1 MRNTPEASF
10 ITAMLS
16 RLKRLREF
24 IAAMEQQEPTQP
36 EEPVTL
42 YVKSRPARSIKIIF
56 EE

>member
-1 MRNTPEASF
+1 MQNIPEASF

-16 RLKRLREF
+16 RLKHLREF
-24 IAAMEQQEPTQP
+24 IAAMEQQEPTQQA
-36 EEPVTL
+36 EPVTL